1 MRGILLDIALNA
13 IIPLILYRLSKR
25 YISSSDLTALSISA
39 VFPLAKSIFDLIR
52 RGQLDPIS
60 LLVLLS
66 IITSGFAIL
75 LGGSPR
81 ILLVRESLFT
91 GAFGLACLISLLLP
105 RPVMFYFGRY
115 FVAGVDVAKRE
126 RFNASWDL
134 PEVRFANRLITF
146 VWGVVYVAELIG
158 RVVLI
163 YTISTEAVLVTSPIL
178 TGGATI
184 FTLIW
189 TFKYVRQLRERVL
202 LPPAGPAK
210 SN

>member
-1 MRGILLDIALNA
+1 
-13 IIPLILYRLSKR
+13 
-25 YISSSDLTALSISA
+25 
-39 VFPLAKSIFDLIR
+39 
-52 RGQLDPIS
+52 
-60 LLVLLS
+60 
-66 IITSGFAIL
+66 
-75 LGGSPR
+75 
-81 ILLVRESLFT
+81 
-91 GAFGLACLISLLLP
+91 
-105 RPVMFYFGRY
+105 MFYFGRY